1 MRVFLRS
8 LRTPLVA
15 SAFFFFWMGG
25 VVLAWVLCP
34 ILVVVERDPLRRRRI
49 CQRIVQRAFR
59 VFHAYMEALRLV
71 EMRVVGADQ
80 ARPVGPFVMV
90 SNHPTLVDATAILA
104 SYDDVCCVIKTS
116 LIRNFFVGRLL
127 RFCGHIDGGNGDAMS
142 GAATLQEALKRLD
155 EGQGVLIFP
164 EGSRSP
170 RRGMHRFRRGA
181 FELAARAN
189 VPLWPMFISC
199 DPPALARGVP
209 IWKHPETAARQ
220 RLTPQ
225 PVVHPGENAASSR
238 VFCQGIES
246 TCRQWLEERDLLDRP
261 GETPRIP
268 LMVDTTRAPGLQA
281 SVNASGVEG
290 TSG

>member
-15 SAFFFFWMGG
+15 SAFFFFWLGG
-25 VVLAWVLCP
+25 VVLAWVVCP
-34 ILVVVERDPLRRRRI
+34 VLVLAEPDRLRRRRI
-49 CQRIVQRAFR
+49 CQRIVKRAFR
-59 VFHAYMEALRLV
+59 IFHAYMEALKLV
-71 EMRVVGADQ
+71 EMRVVGADRE
-80 ARPVGPFVMV
+80 RPPGAFVMV

-104 SYDDVCCVIKTS
+104 SYDDVCCVIKSS
-116 LIRNFFVGRLL
+116 LIRNVFVGRLL
-127 RFCGHIDGGNGDAMS
+127 RFCGHIDGGDGDAMS
-142 GAATLQEALKRLD
+142 GAATLQEALLRLE

-170 RRGMHRFRRGA
+170 RRGMHSFRRGA
-181 FELAARAN
+181 FELASRAN

-209 IWKHPETAARQ
+209 IWKHPETSALQ

-225 PVVHPGENAASSR
+225 PFVQPGSAAMSSR
-238 VFCQGIES
+238 AFCRGVEAA
-246 TCRQWLEERDLLDRP
+246 CRQWLEERNMLDPAAERA
-261 GETPRIP
+261 RLP

-281 SVNASGVEG
+281 SVNATGAEGASG
-290 TSG
+290 